1 MENNWYVYQHIRK
14 DKDEPFYVGIG
25 NKVNYA
31 RAYEF
36 RKDKRNEV
44 WWKIYSKTEI
54 QVNIIFDRISKEEAS
69 AKEQELIKK
78 FGRRDLNEGPLC
90 NMTDGGDGIWNCKRS
105 EDVRKKLSEGK
116 KGEKNPQYGK
126 TPSMES
132 LLKRANS
139 LRGQK
144 RSDETKKRQS
154 ESSIKSGQAKEV
166 DVFKFGTNEYV
177 GRFYAIS
184 EACRVLGFH
193 HLNSKAILVA
203 NGKRRQ
209 TQGYIF
215 RYVN

>member
-1 MENNWYVYQHIRK
+1 MGACKSK
-14 DKDEPFYVGIG
+14 DK
-25 NKVNYA
+25 NK
-31 RAYEF
+31 
-36 RKDKRNEV
+36 
-44 WWKIYSKTEI
+44 
-54 QVNIIFDRISKEEAS
+54 SKENVAIVSSQPKPSITTERIVESIPKVAPKS
-69 AKEQELIKK
+69 SVDQQVSVGNEYPKIAKEQELIKK
-78 FGRRDLNEGPLC
+78 LGRRDLNEGPLC
-90 NMTDGGDGIWNCKRS
+90 NMTDGGDGIWNCIRS

-126 TPSMES
+126 KPSIES

-209 TQGYIF
+209 TQGYVF

>member
-44 WWKIYSKTEI
+44 WWKIFNKTEI

-78 FGRRDLNEGPLC
+78 LGRRDLNEGPLC
-90 NMTDGGDGIWNCKRS
+90 NMTDGGDGIWNCIRS

-126 TPSMES
+126 KPSIES

-166 DVFKFGTNEYV
+166 NVFKFGTNEYV

-209 TQGYIF
+209 TQGYVF